1 MVQAKP
7 KSTSTSTS
15 TSKNA
20 PDAIALLMDD
30 HKKVKAMFKE
40 FEKLK
45 KQDGNEGEKD
55 ELVGRICSE
64 LTIHAQVEEE
74 IFYPAVRA
82 AGVDDDLMDE
92 ADVEHAGAKDLI
104 AQLEDMKPGDDHYDA
119 KVTVLGES
127 IDHHVKEEHEEM
139 FPKAKK
145 TKVDM
150 AELGAQIAQRKK
162 ELQAG

>member
-7 KSTSTSTS
+7 KSTSTS